1 MNIVTATTHVI
12 SLSNMTII
20 SLSEFIIVLQEGQLG
35 KWKKKA
41 GDSFQRG
48 DCLCDITLDRVIVG
62 VDAKE
67 AGILAKIVVSD
78 YQTAPI
84 NSTIALLASDMNE
97 YMDFV
102 ANEMADSYD
111 AELQKAV
118 NEVAEAKGKK
128 PDMTVL
134 MRVINHLIKCGS
146 IKQGSGTMLINAT
159 PTHIETSLS
168 RLTRSD
174 YAKSLQS
181 LAVKGDDRLMSIFI
195 ASSDGSGHD
204 EDSFDEARFI
214 ENTSDYINDLN
225 KEKSNL

>member
-12 SLSNMTII
+12 DFSNMSIAL
-20 SLSEFIIVLQEGQLG
+20 LSELIIILQEGQLG

-62 VDAKE
+62 VDAKD

-78 YQTAPI
+78 YQSAPI

-102 ANEMADSYD
+102 ANEMADSYE
-111 AELQKAV
+111 AELQEAV

-146 IKQGSGTMLINAT
+146 IKQGSGTILINA
-159 PTHIETSLS
+159 PPPHTHTLI
-168 RLTRSD
+168 
-174 YAKSLQS
+174 
-181 LAVKGDDRLMSIFI
+181 
-195 ASSDGSGHD
+195 
-204 EDSFDEARFI
+204 
-214 ENTSDYINDLN
+214 
-225 KEKSNL
+225 

>member
-1 MNIVTATTHVI
+1 MNIITATTHVF
-12 SLSNMTII
+12 SLSNMTIT

-41 GDSFQRG
+41 GESFQRG

-146 IKQGSGTMLINAT
+146 IKQGSGKMLINAT
-159 PTHIETSLS
+159 PHSYRNITITSYS
-168 RLTRSD
+168 IRLCEVSP
-174 YAKSLQS
+174 
-181 LAVKGDDRLMSIFI
+181 V
-195 ASSDGSGHD
+195 ASCQGRRQADVYLHRVVG
-204 EDSFDEARFI
+204 RVW
-214 ENTSDYINDLN
+214 T
-225 KEKSNL
+225 